1 MCPSVERQLRER
13 GVVLKKGTLMD
24 ATLGEARV
32 RRPSLKEG
40 RGAKS
45 PTDPMRNGLTPTVG
59 GGPIW
64 ATRCILG

>member
-1 MCPSVERQLRER
+1 MERQLRER

-24 ATLGEARV
+24 ATLVEAQV
-32 RRPSLKEG
+32 RRPSLKER

-45 PTDPMRNGLTPTVG
+45 PTDLDAEWTYSHRERRAHF
-59 GGPIW
+59 